1 MIILSLTI
9 LYIFYIFGCLTQQS
23 ISTCG
28 GNGNN
33 GNCVFPF
40 IFGGINFNQCTYFGQ
55 NQKWCSIT
63 SNYDTDKKFGFCNC
77 PYNQSPFTPSP
88 TNEITGDHER
98 FTYTQGTLNNGV
110 LETIIIKLRFAD
122 RQDQGEITID
132 EQVYQNIINSVAMYY
147 NDSSFGKLT
156 YNFYMIQNNYI
167 SNLPSSTVSPTKVFI
182 FEYV

>member
-1 MIILSLTI
+1 MIILSYAFII
-9 LYIFYIFGCLTQQS
+9 LYIFYIIVCLTQQS
-23 ISTCG
+23 ITTCG

-40 IFGGINFNQCTYFGQ
+40 IYNGINFNQCTYFGK

-63 SNYDTDKKFGFCNC
+63 SNNDIDKKFGFCNC

-88 TNEITGDHER
+88 INQITNDHPQ
-98 FTYTQGTLNNGV
+98 FTFTQGTLNNGV
-110 LETIIIKLRFAD
+110 LETLIIKLRFAD

-132 EQVYQNIINSVAMYY
+132 DQVYQNIINSVKIYY

-156 YNFYMIQNNYI
+156 YNFHIIQNNYI
-167 SNLPSSTVSPTKVFI
+167 SNLPSATVSPPQVFT
-182 FEYV
+182 YS